1 MNIQLLSHLL
11 LFITSLG
18 IIWFFGGL
26 LVDVVSKVAKHF
38 QQNGFTVALFVL
50 GFLTSISEFSV
61 MINSSI
67 NNTPQVSA
75 GNLIGASFVIFL
87 FIIPFL
93 ATAGNGIT
101 LKNTLRRHQ
110 LFIALGII
118 LLPVFFLF
126 DGTVTKAEGVIAL
139 LSYIVLLY
147 FIKRTPPS
155 VESVTEEL
163 EEELLPKKKN
173 IWFDFFKIIV
183 GAGVVF
189 LAGNILVKE
198 SVYIADILSIPSSI
212 IGLLVLSLGTNVP
225 EIVIAIQSIKRGSN
239 AIAFGNYVGSAI
251 TNTLIFGVLAITQ
264 APFSVEPTEFI
275 ITTIIM
281 NIGFVLF
288 FIFARTKKTI
298 SRIEG
303 IILLLVYALF
313 IGLQLSTFFIN

>member
-1 MNIQLLSHLL
+1 MNIQLISHFL
-11 LFITSLG
+11 LFIASFG
-18 IIWFFGGL
+18 IIWFFSGI
-26 LVDVVSKVAKHF
+26 LVDVVNKVAKHF

-126 DGTVTKAEGVIAL
+126 DGTVTKAEGVIAI

-147 FIKRTPPS
+147 FIKRSPPTIET
-155 VESVTEEL
+155 VAEEL
-163 EEELLPKKKN
+163 EEELIHKKKH
-173 IWFDFFKIIV
+173 IWFDFLKIIV
-183 GAGVVF
+183 GAGAVF

-198 SVYIADILSIPSSI
+198 SVYIADMLSIPSSI

-225 EIVIAIQSIKRGSN
+225 EVVIAIQSIKRGSN
-239 AIAFGNYVGSAI
+239 TIAFGNYVGSAI
-251 TNTLIFGVLAITQ
+251 TNTLVFGILAITQ
-264 APFSVEPTEFI
+264 SPFFVDKTEFI
-275 ITTIIM
+275 ITTILM

-288 FIFARTKKTI
+288 FIFAQSKRTI

-303 IILLLVYALF
+303 IILLLVYVLF
-313 IGLQLSTFFIN
+313 IGLQLTTFFIN